1 MLTHNT
7 IMKLQEM
14 HLGVMANALKDQ
26 LTDTT
31 YADMCFEDRLSFLI
45 DAEWSTRRSNRMTRL
60 IKKAD
65 YAISDACLENIDYSS
80 DRSLD
85 KSQILRLSACN
96 YILEYHNVVILG
108 ATGAGKTYLACA
120 LGMAANRNFYTVK
133 YLRLPD
139 LLVELAI
146 ARGDGTYRT
155 VMKHYKTV
163 KLLIIDEW
171 LLFPLK
177 ESEARDLLEIVEAR
191 NRRASTIFCSQ
202 FDVAGWY
209 LKIGEPTVADAVC
222 DRIVNDSYT
231 IKIEGDSMRKRTGL
245 CE

>member
-14 HLGVMANALKDQ
+14 HLGVMANALNDQ

-85 KSQILRLSACN
+85 KSQILRLSTCN

>member
-1 MLTHNT
+1 M
-7 IMKLQEM
+7 
-14 HLGVMANALKDQ
+14 
-26 LTDTT
+26 
-31 YADMCFEDRLSFLI
+31 
-45 DAEWSTRRSNRMTRL
+45 
-60 IKKAD
+60 
-65 YAISDACLENIDYSS
+65 
-80 DRSLD
+80 
-85 KSQILRLSACN
+85 
-96 YILEYHNVVILG
+96 VILG

-163 KLLIIDEW
+163 KLLIIDDW

>member
-1 MLTHNT
+1 MLTNNT
-7 IMKLQEM
+7 LLKLQEM
-14 HLGVMANALKDQ
+14 HLGVMANSLKNQ
-26 LTDTT
+26 LTDTS
-31 YADMCFEDRLSFLI
+31 YRDMSFEDRIGLLI

-65 YAISDACLENIDYSS
+65 YAISDACLENIDFSS
-80 DRSLD
+80 GRSLD
-85 KSQILRLSACN
+85 KAQILRLSTCN

-120 LGMAANRNFYTVK
+120 LGMAANRNFYTAK
-133 YLRLPD
+133 YIRLPD

-155 VMKHYKTV
+155 IMKHYKSV
-163 KLLIIDEW
+163 KLLILDEW

-191 NRRASTIFCSQ
+191 NRKASTIFCSQ

-231 IKIEGDSMRKRTGL
+231 VKIEGDSMRKRTGL
-245 CE
+245 CK